1 MTLLNTG
8 RCIAPNILDLS
19 NVQLT
24 EILLYNKENLDII
37 NNTSIDI
44 INNTSI
50 LDATIKYLIETKR
63 FDTQYFLSSP
73 DFVAL
78 TLILLL
84 KFIFSLFLFLFCFYS
99 YYYLFII
106 FRVSFAPK
114 FIMHT

>member
-24 EILLYNKENLDII
+24 EIFLYNKENLDII

-63 FDTQYFLSSP
+63 FYTQYFLSSP

-106 FRVSFAPK
+106 FRVSFATK
-114 FIMHT
+114 FIMYT